1 MATLPAQYPGVTLLG
16 SSPSKQKGVLD
27 FKCTKIISPKDHT
40 INLKKKKK
48 KRLRNYCFDF
58 YLVFFEQVK
67 Y

>member
-27 FKCTKIISPKDHT
+27 FKCTNIIPPKDHT
-40 INLKKKKK
+40 INFKKQ

-58 YLVFFEQVK
+58 DLVFFEQVR